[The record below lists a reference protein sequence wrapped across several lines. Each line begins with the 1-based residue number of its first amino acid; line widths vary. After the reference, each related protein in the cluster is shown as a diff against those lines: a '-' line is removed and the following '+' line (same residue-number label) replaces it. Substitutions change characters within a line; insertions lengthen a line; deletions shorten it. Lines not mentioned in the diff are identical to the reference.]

1 MIHNISVDD
10 ETLGFMI
17 NHFNEHFKNLDKWLD
32 DNKDQVTFEFVRK
45 NQEKQICDKL
55 INQLEKV
62 ECE

>member
-10 ETLGFMI
+10 ETLGFLI
-17 NHFNEHFKNLDKWLD
+17 NHFNDYFKNIEKYLADSK
-32 DNKDQVTFEFVRK
+32 NKGTFEFVLK
-45 NQEKQICDKL
+45 NQEKNICDKF

>member
-10 ETLGFMI
+10 ETLGFLI
-17 NHFNEHFKNLDKWLD
+17 NHFNDHFKNIESYLADSK
-32 DNKDQVTFEFVRK
+32 NKGTFEFLLK
-45 NQEKQICDKL
+45 NQEKNICDKF

>member
-17 NHFNEHFKNLDKWLD
+17 NHFNEHFENLDKWLD